1 LFIVTAPV
9 FYFLISSQRCSMAS
23 VVASKS
29 STCALMRRAQ
39 RAGASRRQ
47 VIVRAADDV
56 KVGINGELL

>member
-1 LFIVTAPV
+1 
-9 FYFLISSQRCSMAS
+9 MAS

-39 RAGASRRQ
+39 RAGTSRRQ

-56 KVGINGELL
+56 KVGINGELLFKSDC